1 MWAAISLLVGAV
13 FTRPSVMSWRRRR
26 APRRWMRWV
35 CRAGAPV
42 GALLAAVCFGAAGYL
57 WWYTHRS
64 QPEGRRE
71 ALFHGVTHVVETRRS
86 PRPMVIHVVEIDLKA
101 EGVSFLVTPPGGSS
115 GTLKARKT
123 STFVEEFGVQVAI
136 NANYYF
142 PFRSNSIF

>member
-1 MWAAISLLVGAV
+1 MWAAIAV
-13 FTRPSVMSWRRRR
+13 LAGLALASVWFWGWRRRR
-26 APRRWMRWV
+26 APRRCMRWV

-42 GALLAAVCFGAAGYL
+42 GALLAVICFGAAGYL

-64 QPEGRRE
+64 QPAGGRE